1 MPVRQLKKNKWTKD
15 GRSWI
20 FYLYERQIDGTLKQY
35 TSKAFLTKEEA
46 EREELAYRDKYLT
59 SSVNPHMTFREA
71 YLKFYEYKADKVR
84 TTTLK
89 TYRDRM
95 RYMGILDNVE
105 LVNLNGEDYQRWR
118 NEINKL
124 DIRSTYKRDIQKFI
138 KMVINFVERNYEF
151 NLRKFYTKLEP
162 FNDPNELE
170 KEMRFYTPEE
180 FYKFIAVITD
190 LQMRCLFK
198 TLYYCGLRRG
208 EARGLQWKNVDLDNR
223 RIYIKH
229 QVQNNVE
236 TNNDKDWYICACKT
250 NTSHRTVPIPE
261 DLFEELTEF
270 KRQLKKYKAYRDTWF
285 VFGDKNPI
293 GTHKMNNWKNAY
305 CKKAGIKQIRLHDF
319 RHSCVSALINAKSP
333 VPTIS
338 ALVGHSTPT
347 ETLDTYSHMFEES
360 LEGVTDYFDKI
371 FEENKQKNHQ
381 NNGD

>member
-138 KMVINFVERNYEF
+138 KMVINFVERN
-151 NLRKFYTKLEP
+151 
-162 FNDPNELE
+162 
-170 KEMRFYTPEE
+170 
-180 FYKFIAVITD
+180 
-190 LQMRCLFK
+190 
-198 TLYYCGLRRG
+198 
-208 EARGLQWKNVDLDNR
+208 
-223 RIYIKH
+223 
-229 QVQNNVE
+229 
-236 TNNDKDWYICACKT
+236 
-250 NTSHRTVPIPE
+250 
-261 DLFEELTEF
+261 
-270 KRQLKKYKAYRDTWF
+270 
-285 VFGDKNPI
+285 
-293 GTHKMNNWKNAY
+293 
-305 CKKAGIKQIRLHDF
+305 
-319 RHSCVSALINAKSP
+319 
-333 VPTIS
+333 
-338 ALVGHSTPT
+338 
-347 ETLDTYSHMFEES
+347 
-360 LEGVTDYFDKI
+360 
-371 FEENKQKNHQ
+371 
-381 NNGD
+381 

>member
-180 FYKFIAVITD
+180 FYKFVAVITD

-208 EARGLQWKNVDLDNR
+208 EARGLTWDCIDLNNNRLYVKKQIVVADATQPKRWKIAPPKTKKSIRTLPLSNDL
-223 RIYIKH
+223 K
-229 QVQNNVE
+229 
-236 TNNDKDWYICACKT
+236 NDLIELYNKFKQFKNFKD
-250 NTSHRTVPIPE
+250 S
-261 DLFEELTEF
+261 
-270 KRQLKKYKAYRDTWF
+270 WF
-285 VFGDKNPI
+285 VFGDIEPI
-293 GTHKMNNWKNAY
+293 TVHKMNYQNEKNAEN
-305 CKKAGIKQIRLHDF
+305 AGVKIINLHGF
-319 RHSCVSALINAKSP
+319 RHSCASMLINNN
-333 VPTIS
+333 VNIS
-338 ALVGHSTPT
+338 VVSNYLGHADIE
-347 ETLDTYSHMFEES
+347 ETLNTYTHMFENKLYE
-360 LEGVTDYFDKI
+360 VADYID
-371 FEENKQKNHQ
+371 NQA
-381 NNGD
+381 NNLAKAFTEINRF